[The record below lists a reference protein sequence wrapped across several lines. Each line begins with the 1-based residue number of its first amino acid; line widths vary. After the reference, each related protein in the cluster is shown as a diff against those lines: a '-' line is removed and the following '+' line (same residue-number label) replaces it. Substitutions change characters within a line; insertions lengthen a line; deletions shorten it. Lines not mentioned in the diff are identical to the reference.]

1 MLPKELMAPVATGH
15 PDNGEFRRQAALL
28 LHLIEG
34 GDQFALGQIAR
45 RPEDHQNLGL
55 RNAIVLKANAQ
66 GIFEQAN
73 HGGREEWM
81 GERVTGWMG
90 ERVTG

>member
-1 MLPKELMAPVATGH
+1 L
-15 PDNGEFRRQAALL
+15 
-28 LHLIEG
+28 
-34 GDQFALGQIAR
+34 
-45 RPEDHQNLGL
+45 
-55 RNAIVLKANAQ
+55 LKANAQ

-90 ERVTG
+90 ERVTGWMGERVTGWMG